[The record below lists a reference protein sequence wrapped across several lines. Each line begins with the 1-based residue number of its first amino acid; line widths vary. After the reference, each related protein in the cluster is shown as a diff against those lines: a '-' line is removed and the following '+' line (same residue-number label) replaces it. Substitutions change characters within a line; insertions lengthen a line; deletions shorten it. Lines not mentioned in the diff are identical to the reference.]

1 MPQFPVFWP
10 KKQVDFTSWKKYCQ
24 FVRAST
30 LSLADTQ
37 LTMNPNTP
45 PKASESVLF
54 QYDGKR
60 GLSRKAQ
67 AYFRIVFHNHIN
79 LSAIAD
85 QKANI
90 MISVNSIL
98 ISVLISFLTYRNV
111 ADTQPMILL
120 PVVIF
125 MVTGLASLI
134 FAVLS
139 ARPKV
144 TMLNKTGQD
153 LDSAGRNIVFFGNF
167 VPLGEENFEIAMDQL
182 LRDSSLM
189 YGNLSRDL
197 YHLGQVL
204 DKKYRYLTASY
215 NIFMLGFAATVI
227 CFLVAL
233 LWP

>member
-1 MPQFPVFWP
+1 MLF
-10 KKQVDFTSWKKYCQ
+10 
-24 FVRAST
+24 AS
-30 LSLADTQ
+30 LSLARTQ
-37 LTMNPNTP
+37 GTMNENNPSQLAKQP
-45 PKASESVLF
+45 LF

-144 TMLNKTGQD
+144 TMLNKNGQD
-153 LDSAGRNIVFFGNF
+153 LGSAGRNIVFFGNF
-167 VPLGEENFEIAMDQL
+167 VPLGEENFEVAMDQL
-182 LRDSSLM
+182 FRDSGLM
-189 YGNLSRDL
+189 YGNLTRDL